1 MKKIVIFV
9 RECIGEL
16 KKVVWPTKDDVV
28 AQTIVVIVSLVIVA
42 AVLALMDFV
51 SLQAVIKL
59 ITLGM

>member
-42 AVLALMDFV
+42 LCWRLWIL
-51 SLQAVIKL
+51 SLYRL
-59 ITLGM
+59 LSN